1 MGTIIDVFPPTDH
14 PARKGIWVLATII
27 ISLTNVQITV
37 IVAIAETRD
46 IEMATLVALRGAI
59 PEVVAIVS
67 TDTAMGVFTA
77 KILMAKVAPITN
89 NRETMVVEPREAM
102 VLPTNDIDR

>member
-1 MGTIIDVFPPTDH
+1 MDTIIDVFPPTGH
-14 PARKGIWVLATII
+14 PVHNGNRVLATIV
-27 ISLTNVQITV
+27 ISLTDVPIIV
-37 IVAIAETRD
+37 IAAIAETRD

-89 NRETMVVEPREAM
+89 NRETMGTDPREAM
-102 VLPTNDIDR
+102 VLPTNGIDR